1 MTTPKPRVGVSAC
14 LIGWEVRYAGGHKWT
29 ATVAEDI
36 GRSVEWIPVCPEL
49 EIGLGVPREA
59 IELVGDAAAP
69 ELIAVES
76 RRVLTNTMNEWAVR
90 RLEELDRH
98 ELAGY
103 VLKARSPS
111 CGPRGVPVSTGVPSS
126 GEINQPAAA
135 TPQPAAAPQP
145 TGTGLFARALMHRFP
160 GLPIVDE
167 TELGNPEAIARFVA
181 AVTDYW
187 RSCRLR

>member
-1 MTTPKPRVGVSAC
+1 MTTMTITKPRVGVSAC

-29 ATVAEDI
+29 AAVADDI
-36 GRSVEWIPVCPEL
+36 GQSVEWIPVCPEL

-59 IELVGDAAAP
+59 IELVGDVGAP

-76 RRVLTNTMNEWAVR
+76 RRVLTGTMQAWAAQ

-98 ELAGY
+98 ELSGY

-111 CGPRGVPVSTGVPSS
+111 CGPRGVPVHG
-126 GEINQPAAA
+126 AA
-135 TPQPAAAPQP
+135 TQL
-145 TGTGLFARALMHRFP
+145 TGTGLFARALRNRFP

-167 TELGNPEAIARFVA
+167 TELSNPDDITRFLADVNN
-181 AVTDYW
+181 YW
-187 RSCRLR
+187 RNCRLK